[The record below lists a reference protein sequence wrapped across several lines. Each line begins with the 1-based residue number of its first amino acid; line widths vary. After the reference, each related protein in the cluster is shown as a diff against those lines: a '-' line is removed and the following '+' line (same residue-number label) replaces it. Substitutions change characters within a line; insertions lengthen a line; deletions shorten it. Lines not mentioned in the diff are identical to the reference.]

1 MEKCKFCGAEMVL
14 NPKTNKWFCK
24 EKCWLKGQATNA
36 IPYQPSKQDRI
47 DEAVKN
53 KQDRI
58 DKAIDIR
65 EKSIAFFNSTNSAIE
80 MIKAFGGEGLDM
92 KKELVLWREWFYSQ
106 WETWHNGENVSADSK
121 WTEHK
126 QAIYNQD
133 SELETINAELEEA
146 SEEENA

>member
-1 MEKCKFCGAEMVL
+1 MDYCKKCNAEMVL
-14 NPKTNKWFCK
+14 NPKTGKYFCK
-24 EKCWLKGQATNA
+24 AKCWLNA
-36 IPYQPSKQDRI
+36 QPTKQDQI
-47 DEAVKN
+47 NEAVKN

-106 WETWHNGENVSADSK
+106 WETWHNGENVNADSK

-133 SELETINAELEEA
+133 SELETINAELETA